1 MDYRKDIYAYDL
13 LAWSLYKNGKAE
25 EARNAI
31 DEALK
36 LGTED
41 AKLFFH
47 AGMIYY
53 RLGENEKARE
63 SLARAISTNPQFHVL
78 HAETAA
84 LTLKQLDESVAHVG
98 VDRHAHGG

>member
-25 EARNAI
+25 EAQGAI
-31 DEALK
+31 NEALK
-36 LGTED
+36 LGTKD

-47 AGMIYY
+47 AGMIYHQ
-53 RLGENEKARE
+53 LGANEKARE
-63 SLARAISTNPQFHVL
+63 FLSLAIATNPHFHVL

-84 LTLKQLDESVAHVG
+84 LTLKKLDESVARLG
-98 VDRHAHGG
+98 AGRQGHGG